1 MDNEDIEF
9 TGKII
14 EARATPS
21 SAFQS
26 ALKQRLLTKLSE
38 MEDVAAST
46 KAPSVRGWFSRVF
59 SQPTWQ
65 AAGAVAVLLIAVVVG
80 WRAGLFAPGPVV
92 TSPYPTVAVDAN
104 ASLGK
109 EAYLFG
115 ENVGIDFSFKNVSS
129 QTLVFLFPPAFTI
142 ETLDGRSVQAFAV
155 GTATRSLAPGESV
168 DSSVTWDQKGGNGIQ
183 VPAGEYQIVMPN
195 VKLGDA
201 GYLSLTR
208 APVLAISPP

>member
-14 EARATPS
+14 EGRATPS
-21 SAFQS
+21 PAFQS

-65 AAGAVAVLLIAVVVG
+65 AAGAVAVLLIAILVG

-104 ASLGK
+104 ASLGR
-109 EAYLFG
+109 ESYLFG
-115 ENVGIDFSFKNVSS
+115 ESMSIDFSFKNVSS
-129 QTLVFLFPPAFTI
+129 ETLVFSFPPAFTI
-142 ETLDGRSVQAFAV
+142 ETLDGRSVRAFAV
-155 GTATRSLAPGESV
+155 GTSTRSLAPGESAN
-168 DSSVTWDQKGGNGIQ
+168 SSVTWDQKGDNGVQ

-195 VKLGDA
+195 VKLGES